1 MKPRKI
7 MSRHHATSSQ
17 RGRTSL
23 NALIIL
29 FFTSDWF
36 KPVRTCVTWS
46 FSSLSRIRAGWMILQ
61 VCTWSQADRQ
71 TKRRSGL
78 IISLCGSPEGESP
91 ARAPPHMQMVETPS
105 LRGPPPIK
113 TPPAA
118 IINNKHCGRRWQMV
132 AKCLCCQIYQLEQ
145 KISIC
150 SSETEALP
158 ETTGSWNA
166 PLGRVLAAAV
176 TRFCTAD
183 SCLTFSRT
191 AAGNEIFK
199 SPRRGKQNTKHSPS
213 PSPEPDPGSVRTQ
226 ETRQPSVTSSWAVS
240 YTLTSRPVWWH
251 CRTTQFCS
259 AAGPRKRPGGLAGSD
274 LQLHQEMDSDGI
286 NLGAETLI

>member
-1 MKPRKI
+1 MI
-7 MSRHHATSSQ
+7 FFFSQQNSSWLDDPT
-17 RGRTSL
+17 GVYM
-23 NALIIL
+23 I
-29 FFTSDWF
+29 
-36 KPVRTCVTWS
+36 
-46 FSSLSRIRAGWMILQ
+46 AGW
-61 VCTWSQADRQ
+61 Q
-71 TKRRSGL
+71 TNKETVRFNHF
-78 IISLCGSPEGESP
+78 SLWVAWGGITSPS
-91 ARAPPHMQMVETPS
+91 
-105 LRGPPPIK
+105 PPPTCRWWRRRLSGDPLQLK

-166 PLGRVLAAAV
+166 PLGRVQAAAV

-226 ETRQPSVTSSWAVS
+226 ETRQPSVTSSWAIS
-240 YTLTSRPVWWH
+240 YTLTTRPVWWH